1 MNTILSIKS
10 WSLRVRIFLS
20 MILITVISSILV
32 ASVSIFQF
40 QIESQ
45 EYHQERLQRKEKQI
59 KEHIIYILSK
69 TPHPLITQNIASIFQ
84 TRIFEISDIHN
95 LEINIYDLN
104 GRLLINSSAP
114 LIEGQIVP
122 IIPQYILNKI
132 ALASDNR
139 FVSIHENNQHTYRYS
154 YSYLMDYIEKT
165 PIGIIKFP
173 YKEDDTFYKNELNNF
188 LKIFGLVY
196 IAMMFISVCLA
207 YYLSRYIT
215 KSLKTIAD
223 KLTETS
229 LSEKNTKIEFVSNGY
244 EIDRLVKSY
253 NKMIDELEES
263 ANKLAQS
270 EREEAWREMAKQ
282 VAHEIKNPLT
292 PMRLTV
298 QSFQRKFDI
307 SDPKLLSKL
316 DDYSKT
322 LIQQI
327 DTMSAVASAF
337 SNFASMPAQQNETLN
352 VVDVVDLALDIFN
365 EEYIYFEAISKEII
379 IKIDRTQLIRIITNL
394 VKNAI
399 QSIPIEQSKKQVN
412 VRVEKRENKVIITVK
427 DNGTGILKQDY
438 DRIFEPKFTTKSSGM
453 GLGLAIIKNI
463 IENYNGSI
471 TFQSQIG
478 NGTKFTVTLPIINQ

>member
-1 MNTILSIKS
+1 MALKLSIKS

-20 MILITVISSILV
+20 MILITVISSVLV

-40 QIESQ
+40 QIESK
-45 EYHQERLQRKEKQI
+45 EYHQERLQQKEKQI
-59 KEHIIYILSK
+59 KDHIIFILSK
-69 TPHPLITQNIASIFQ
+69 TPHPLLTQNIGSIFQ
-84 TRIFEISDIHN
+84 TRIFEISDIHK

-104 GRLLINSSAP
+104 GRLLINSNAR
-114 LIEGQIVP
+114 LIQGQILPV
-122 IIPQYILNKI
+122 IPQYILKKI
-132 ALASDNR
+132 AAAPDNR
-139 FVSIHENNQHTYRYS
+139 YVTIHGFNQEKYRYS
-154 YSYLMDYIEKT
+154 YSYLMDYIEKK

-173 YKEDDTFYKNELNNF
+173 YKEDNSFYNNELDNF
-188 LKIFGLVY
+188 LKVFGMVY
-196 IAMMFISVCLA
+196 ITMLIISIWLA

-215 KSLKTIAD
+215 KSLDKIAD
-223 KLTETS
+223 KLSETS
-229 LSEKNTKIEFVSNGY
+229 LTEKNTKIELTNNSY

-253 NKMIDELEES
+253 NQMIDELEES

-307 SDPKLLSKL
+307 TDPKLTSKL
-316 DDYSKT
+316 DDYTNT

-352 VVDVVDLALDIFN
+352 VVKVVELALEIFN
-365 EEYIYFEAISKEII
+365 EDFISYQAVSQEII
-379 IKIDRTQLIRIITNL
+379 TKIDRTQLIRIITNL

-399 QSIPIEQSKKQVN
+399 QAIPKEQVVKQIIVKIE
-412 VRVEKRENKVIITVK
+412 EKDNKAIIIVK
-427 DNGTGILKQDY
+427 DNGVGVAKQDY
-438 DRIFEPKFTTKSSGM
+438 NRIFEPKFTTKTSGM

-463 IENYNGSI
+463 IENYQGNIIFESQVGKGS
-471 TFQSQIG
+471 
-478 NGTKFTVTLPIINQ
+478 KFTVTLPIINL

>member
-1 MNTILSIKS
+1 M
-10 WSLRVRIFLS
+10 RVRIFLS
-20 MILITVISSILV
+20 MILITIISSILV

-59 KEHIIYILSK
+59 KDHIIYILSK
-69 TPHPLITQNIASIFQ
+69 TPHPLITQNIGYIFQ
-84 TRIFEISDIHN
+84 NRIFEIADIHN

-104 GRLLINSSAP
+104 GRLLINSDAP
-114 LIEGQIVP
+114 LIQGQILP
-122 IIPQYILNKI
+122 IIPKYILDKVAN
-132 ALASDNR
+132 APDNR
-139 FVSIHENNQHTYRYS
+139 FVTIQENNQDTYRFS

-165 PIGIIKFP
+165 PIGIIKLP
-173 YKEDDTFYKNELNNF
+173 YKEDNTFYKNEISNF
-188 LKIFGLVY
+188 LKIFGIVY
-196 IAMMFISVCLA
+196 IAMIFISVCLA

-229 LSEKNTKIEFVSNGY
+229 LTEKNSKIDLVSNSY

-298 QSFQRKFDI
+298 QSFQRKFDV
-307 SDPKLLSKL
+307 SDPKINSKL

-337 SNFASMPAQQNETLN
+337 SNFASMPAQENETLN
-352 VVDVVDLALDIFN
+352 VVSVVNLALDIFN
-365 EEYIYFEAISKEII
+365 EDFISFQAVSQEII
-379 IKIDRTQLIRIITNL
+379 TKIDRTQLIRVITNL

-399 QSIPIEQSKKQVN
+399 QAIPSEQVKKEIIVI
-412 VRVEKRENKVIITVK
+412 VEKKDNKAIITVK
-427 DNGTGILKQDY
+427 DNGQGILKQDY
-438 DRIFEPKFTTKSSGM
+438 NRIFEPKFTTKSSGM

-471 TFQSQIG
+471 IFESQIG
-478 NGTKFTVTLPIINQ
+478 KGTKFTVNLPIINQ

>member
-1 MNTILSIKS
+1 MKIPLSIKS

-20 MILITVISSILV
+20 MILITIISSILV
-32 ASVSIFQF
+32 ASVSIIQF
-40 QIESQ
+40 QSESQ

-59 KEHIIYILSK
+59 KDHIIYILSK
-69 TPHPLITQNIASIFQ
+69 TPHPLLTQNIGYIFQ
-84 TRIFEISDIHN
+84 NRIFEMADIHN

-104 GRLLINSSAP
+104 GRLVINSDAP
-114 LIEGQIVP
+114 LVQGQMVP
-122 IIPQYILNKI
+122 IIPKYILDKI
-132 ALASDNR
+132 AQAPDSR
-139 FVSIHENNQHTYRYS
+139 FVTRQENSKDTYRYS
-154 YSYLMDYIEKT
+154 YSYLMDYIEKK

-173 YKEDDTFYKNELNNF
+173 YKEDDSFYKNELNNF
-188 LKIFGLVY
+188 MKIFGLVY
-196 IAMMFISVCLA
+196 ITMLFISIGLA

-215 KSLKTIAD
+215 KSLETIAD

-229 LSEKNTKIEFVSNGY
+229 LTEKNTKINLISNSY
-244 EIDRLVKSY
+244 EIDRLIQSY
-253 NKMIDELEES
+253 NNMIDELEES

-307 SDPKLLSKL
+307 TDPKLPSKL

-337 SNFASMPAQQNETLN
+337 SNFASMPAQQNETLD
-352 VVDVVDLALDIFN
+352 VVDVVNLALDIFN
-365 EEYIYFEAISKEII
+365 EDYISFQAVSKEII
-379 IKIDRTQLIRIITNL
+379 TKIDRTQLIRIITNL

-399 QSIPIEQSKKQVN
+399 QSLPREQENKQIIVM
-412 VRVEKRENKVIITVK
+412 VEKKADQAIITVK
-427 DNGTGILKQDY
+427 DNGIGILKQDY
-438 DRIFEPKFTTKSSGM
+438 NRIFEPKFTTKSSGM

-463 IENYNGSI
+463 IENYHGTI
-471 TFQSQIG
+471 IFESQVG
-478 NGTKFTVTLPIINQ
+478 KGTKFTVSLPIINL